1 MHSLRNASRLLF
13 ALMLAIMVGCQSDSP
28 TEPSSGPPVSPKP
41 PDPVTTFIVDVTA
54 SPSDLT
60 AGGETS
66 STIVV
71 KVRRSDN
78 GQPPPDLTPVT
89 LTTTLGGFGAPGGP
103 NSVQLQLVNG
113 EASAVLFPGTSVGTA
128 TVRAVVGPSA
138 GVTNVRIGEAETFF
152 VGSVEPSVGDP
163 EGGDEVTIIGGGFD
177 SPVRVTF
184 NGTAATVRSVTPTRI
199 RVVTPSA
206 DAAGVSVGVGE
217 TAAVDVAVTINVNET
232 NQATDSLSRG
242 FTYSFGGGGGPIQ
255 PQVFSVSPASGSNE
269 GGDRV
274 TIRGAGFRA
283 PVQVL
288 FGIGGNADSF
298 DGVEATVESVR
309 DDQIVVVTPAAR
321 GFGQNLVNQV
331 VDVLVKNIETG
342 FSTVSR
348 QKFKYGTDVLI
359 TAVSLDTRPTGGG
372 TPIEGGFR
380 VIIQGQGFD
389 EPVAVEFEF
398 ESTNV
403 AIGQSVLSVTGTQIV
418 VLAGPAPIPD
428 ECPENGLI
436 AVEGIN
442 VVNVETGDG
451 DEADIGFNYVIPR
464 PLVFGVNPTSGSP
477 GITAAISGRDFSP
490 NSQVLFGDPE
500 DGSSAQV
507 LSSTST
513 SLSIRIPNAPQGF
526 DFIEEPCD
534 GNGDGNPG
542 GTRLS
547 PTPISVSVRNLET
560 GCVGTLSNAF
570 LLNPP
575 NTTCTGDTTTPPPAP
590 TTQCN
595 DGFDNDSDTLIDA
608 ADPQCT
614 GPSDNSE
621 SS

>member
-13 ALMLAIMVGCQSDSP
+13 ALMLAAVVGCQSDSP
-28 TEPSSGPPVSPKP
+28 TEPSSGNPVTPKP

-103 NSVQLQLVNG
+103 SSVQLQLVNG
-113 EASAVLFPGTSVGTA
+113 EASAVLFPGSSIGTA

-138 GVTNVRIGEAETFF
+138 GVANVRIGEAATFF

-163 EGGDEVTIIGGGFD
+163 EGGDEVTIVGGGFD

-206 DAAGVSVGVGE
+206 DAAGVSVGVGQ
-217 TAAVDVAVTINVNET
+217 TAPVDVAVTINVNEP
-232 NQATDSLSRG
+232 NQATDALSRG
-242 FTYSFGGGGGPIQ
+242 FTYSFGGGGPVQ
-255 PQVFSVSPASGSNE
+255 PQVFSLTPASGSNE

-288 FGIGGNADSF
+288 FGLGAGADSF
-298 DGVEATVESVR
+298 DGVEATVESVT
-309 DDQIVVVTPAAR
+309 DSQIVVISPAAR

-331 VDVLVKNIETG
+331 VDILVKNLDTG

-348 QKFKYGTDVLI
+348 QQFKYGTDVLI
-359 TAVSLDTRPTGGG
+359 TAVSLDTRPTGGR
-372 TPIEGGFR
+372 TPVEGGFR

-389 EPVAVEFEF
+389 EPVAVSFHFEEQDVF
-398 ESTNV
+398 IGQAVNSTAGTQVV
-403 AIGQSVLSVTGTQIV
+403 AI
-418 VLAGPAPIPD
+418 AGPAPIPA
-428 ECPENGLI
+428 ECPESGLI
-436 AVEGIN
+436 VVDQIQ
-442 VVNVETGDG
+442 VVNIETGDG
-451 DEADIGFNYVIPR
+451 DVADVGFSYQVPIP
-464 PLVFGVNPTSGSP
+464 LAFGINPGSGNP
-477 GITAAISGRDFSP
+477 GITATISGRDFSP
-490 NSQVLFGDPE
+490 NVQVLFGDPE
-500 DGSSAQV
+500 DGSSAQI
-507 LSSTST
+507 LANSPSSLTV
-513 SLSIRIPNAPQGF
+513 RIPNAPQGF
-526 DFIEEPCD
+526 DFITEPCD

-570 LLNPP
+570 VLNPP
-575 NTTCTGDTTTPPPAP
+575 NTTCTGDSTTPPPPP

-595 DGFDNDSDTLIDA
+595 DTFDNDSDGLIDA

-614 GPSDNSE
+614 GPTDNSE

>member
-1 MHSLRNASRLLF
+1 MHSLRNAPRLLF
-13 ALMLAIMVGCQSDSP
+13 ALLLAAVVGCQSDSP
-28 TEPSSGPPVSPKP
+28 TEPSSSTVTPKP

-66 STIVV
+66 SNIIV

-89 LTTTLGGFGAPGGP
+89 LTTTLGSFGAPGGP
-103 NSVQLQLVNG
+103 SSVQLQLVNG
-113 EASAVLFPGTSVGTA
+113 EANAVLFPGTSVGTA

-138 GVTNVRIGEAETFF
+138 GVANVRIGEAATFF

-163 EGGDEVTIIGGGFD
+163 EGGDEVTIVGGGFD

-184 NGTAATVRSVTPTRI
+184 NGTAATVRSVSPNRI

-217 TAAVDVAVTINVNET
+217 TAPVDVAVTINVNEP

-242 FTYSFGGGGGPIQ
+242 FTYSFSDGGGPVQ
-255 PQVFSVSPASGSNE
+255 PQVFSVTPASGSNE

-288 FGIGGNADSF
+288 FGIGGSVDSF
-298 DGVEATVESVR
+298 NGVEATVESVTEN
-309 DDQIVVVTPAAR
+309 QVVVVTPAAR

-331 VDVLVKNIETG
+331 VDVLVKNINTG

-348 QKFKYGTDVLI
+348 QQFKYGTDVLI
-359 TAVSLDTRPTGGG
+359 TAVSLDTRPTGGR
-372 TPIEGGFR
+372 TPVEGGFR

-398 ESTNV
+398 EGTNV
-403 AIGQSVLSVTGTQIV
+403 AIAQPVVSVTGTQIV

-428 ECPENGLI
+428 DCPENGLI
-436 AVEGIN
+436 SVEGIS
-442 VVNVETGDG
+442 VVNIETGDG
-451 DEADIGFNYVIPR
+451 DDANIGFNYVLPR
-464 PLVFGVNPTSGSP
+464 PLVFGVNPASGNP
-477 GITAAISGRDFSP
+477 GINTTVSGRDFSP
-490 NSQVLFGDPE
+490 NIQVVFGDPE
-500 DGSSAQV
+500 NGSSAQI
-507 LSSTST
+507 LANSGTSVT
-513 SLSIRIPNAPQGF
+513 VRVPNAPQGF
-526 DFIEEPCD
+526 EFIEEPCD

-570 LLNPP
+570 LLEPP

-595 DGFDNDSDTLIDA
+595 DTFDNDSDGLIDA

>member
-1 MHSLRNASRLLF
+1 MQSLRNASRLLF
-13 ALMLAIMVGCQSDSP
+13 ALVLAAAVGCQSDSP
-28 TEPSSGPPVSPKP
+28 TEPSSAPPITPKP

-89 LTTTLGGFGAPGGP
+89 LTTTLGGFGSPGGP
-103 NSVQLQLVNG
+103 SSVQLQLVNG
-113 EASAVLFPGTSVGTA
+113 EASAVLFPGTSIGTA

-138 GVTNVRIGEAETFF
+138 GVANVRIGEAATFF

-163 EGGDEVTIIGGGFD
+163 EGGDEVTIVGGGFD
-177 SPVRVTF
+177 GPVRVTF
-184 NGTAATVRSVTPTRI
+184 NGTAATVRSVTPSRI

-206 DAAGVSVGVGE
+206 AAAGVDVGVGE
-217 TAAVDVAVTINVNET
+217 TAPVDVAVTINVNET
-232 NQATDSLSRG
+232 NEQTDSLSRG
-242 FTYSFGGGGGPIQ
+242 FTYSFGGGGGPVQ
-255 PQVFSVSPASGSNE
+255 PQVFGLTPSSGSNE

-274 TIRGAGFRA
+274 VITGAGFRS

-288 FGIGGNADSF
+288 FGIGSSADNF
-298 DGVEATVESVR
+298 NGVEATVESVS
-309 DDQIVVVTPAAR
+309 DSQIVVRTPAAR

-331 VDVLVKNIETG
+331 VDVLIKNIETG

-359 TAVSLDTRPTGGG
+359 TAVSLDTRTTGGR
-372 TPIEGGFR
+372 TPVEGGFR
-380 VIIQGQGFD
+380 VLIQGQGFD
-389 EPVAVEFEF
+389 EPVAVSFHFEEQDVF
-398 ESTNV
+398 
-403 AIGQSVLSVTGTQIV
+403 IGQAVSSVTGTQV
-418 VLAGPAPIPD
+418 VAVAGPAPLPN
-428 ECPENGLI
+428 ECPEGGLI
-436 AVEGIN
+436 VVDEIQ

-451 DEADIGFNYVIPR
+451 DVADVGFSYQVPV
-464 PLVFGVNPTSGSP
+464 PVLFGVNPTGGNP
-477 GITAAISGRDFSP
+477 GITATISGRDFAP
-490 NSQVLFGDPE
+490 NVQVLFGDPE
-500 DGSSAQV
+500 EGSSAQI
-507 LSSTST
+507 LSSSGN
-513 SLSIRIPNAPQGF
+513 SITVRIPNAPQGF
-526 DFIEEPCD
+526 EFITEPCD

-547 PTPISVSVRNLET
+547 PTPISVSVRNLGT
-560 GCVGTLSNAF
+560 GCVGTLPNAF

-590 TTQCN
+590 TVQCN
-595 DGFDNDSDTLIDA
+595 DGFDNDSDGLTDA

-614 GPSDNSE
+614 GPTDNSE
-621 SS
+621 AS